1 MNNGKAMAIFRQIE
15 SEAYSDNE
23 KGEAIYRVLNME
35 THNSITKDM
44 CFSVIKYLF
53 ELAFD
58 AERIEKHES
67 D

>member
-1 MNNGKAMAIFRQIE
+1 MNNGNAMAIFRQIE

-23 KGEAIYRVLNME
+23 KGEAIYHVLNME
-35 THNSITKDM
+35 THNSVTKDM

-53 ELAFD
+53 ELSFD
-58 AERIEKHES
+58 VERIEKHES